1 MKLDP
6 FYLIVDNAD
15 WIERLLPLGIKLVQ
29 LRMKHENQQLI
40 RQHIKRAKNICNK
53 LGAQLII
60 NDHWEIAIDEKCN
73 FIHLGQEDLSNADLH
88 AIRKSGI
95 KVGLSTHDEH
105 ELDIALSANPEYI
118 ALGPIYPTILKKMKW
133 MPQGLEKI
141 KQWRKRIGALPLVGI
156 GGLTPERAV
165 GVLKAGANSAAVV
178 TDIILH
184 KKPEERVQQWIKV
197 TQTWR

>member
-29 LRMKHENQQLI
+29 LRMKHENQQII

-95 KVGLSTHDEH
+95 KIGLSTHDEH

>member
-29 LRMKHENQQLI
+29 LRMKHENQQII

-105 ELDIALSANPEYI
+105 ELDTALSANPEYI

-141 KQWRKRIGALPLVGI
+141 KQWRTRIGALPLVGI

>member
-29 LRMKHENQQLI
+29 LRMKHENQQII

-53 LGAQLII
+53 LGTQLII

-165 GVLKAGANSAAVV
+165 SVLNAGANSAAVV
-178 TDIILH
+178 TDVILH

>member
-15 WIERLLPLGIKLVQ
+15 WVERLLPLGIKLVQ
-29 LRMKHENQQLI
+29 LRMKHENQQRI

-95 KVGLSTHDEH
+95 KFGLSTHDEH
-105 ELDIALSANPEYI
+105 ELDIALSVNPEYI

>member
-15 WIERLLPLGIKLVQ
+15 WVERLLPLGIKLVQ
-29 LRMKHENQQLI
+29 LRMKHENQQII

-53 LGAQLII
+53 LEAQLII

-105 ELDIALSANPEYI
+105 ELDIALSVNPEYI

-165 GVLKAGANSAAVV
+165 DVLKAGANSAAVV

>member
-15 WIERLLPLGIKLVQ
+15 WVERLLPLGIKLVQ
-29 LRMKHENQQLI
+29 LRMKHENQQII
-40 RQHIKRAKNICNK
+40 RQHIKRAKNTCNK

-105 ELDIALSANPEYI
+105 ELDIALSVNPEYI

-141 KQWRKRIGALPLVGI
+141 KQWRKRIGTLPLVGI

-184 KKPEERVQQWIKV
+184 KKPEKRVQQWIKV
-197 TQTWR
+197 TKTWR

>member
-29 LRMKHENQQLI
+29 LRMKHENQQII

-105 ELDIALSANPEYI
+105 ELDIALSVNPEYI

-197 TQTWR
+197 TQIWR

>member
-15 WIERLLPLGIKLVQ
+15 WVERLLPLGIKLVQ
-29 LRMKHENQQLI
+29 LRMKHENQQII

-105 ELDIALSANPEYI
+105 ELDTALSANPEYI

>member
-29 LRMKHENQQLI
+29 LRMKHENQQII

-53 LGAQLII
+53 LGTQLII

-165 GVLKAGANSAAVV
+165 SVLNAGANSAAVV

>member
-15 WIERLLPLGIKLVQ
+15 WVECLLPLGIKLVQ
-29 LRMKHENQQLI
+29 LRMKHENQQII

-105 ELDIALSANPEYI
+105 ELDIALSVNPEYI

-165 GVLKAGANSAAVV
+165 DVLKAGANSAAVV

>member
-29 LRMKHENQQLI
+29 LRMKHENQQII

-118 ALGPIYPTILKKMKW
+118 ALGPIYPTIFKKMKW

>member
-88 AIRKSGI
+88 AIRKSDI

-105 ELDIALSANPEYI
+105 ELDTALSANPEYI